1 MKIAFLTPEY
11 PYGEIGRLGDW
22 ETGRWVDLDGIV
34 VLAGE
39 RIL

>member
-1 MKIAFLTPEY
+1 MGRL
-11 PYGEIGRLGDW
+11 GDWEIGRLGD
-22 ETGRWVDLDGIV
+22 EEMRRWVDLDGIV